1 MKYDVLILGGG
12 PAGLAAALYAK
23 RAGVSVLVLER
34 SIYGGQVT
42 NTPTVE
48 NYPGILNISGV
59 DLAMALYEQV
69 TGLGIE
75 VRLEEP
81 VSYQLDAPA
90 EAVATAR
97 GLYEAKAVIVANGVK
112 RRTLGCPGEERLAGR
127 GVSYC
132 ATCDGAFFQGAEVA
146 IVGGG
151 NTALEDALF
160 LSNNCAAVHLIHRR
174 DQFRGSSILAEAVKK
189 RQNIHLH
196 LNSVVEEITGEEKVA
211 GARLRDVTT
220 GEETRLELSGVFV
233 AVGLAPDNA
242 AFGRGVRRRGHPDQ
256 GGAADHHRRR
266 GWRCGGIGRG
276 ELRQQPGIAA
286 LLPYRKH
293 PAHRSGERDVF
304 SVGKGPAPTGGTALP
319 GP

>member
-1 MKYDVLILGGG
+1 MMYDVLILGGG
-12 PAGLAAALYAK
+12 PAGLTAALYAK
-23 RAGVSVLVLER
+23 RAGISVLVLEKT
-34 SIYGGQVT
+34 IYGGQVV
-42 NTPTVE
+42 NTPMVE
-48 NYPGILNISGV
+48 NYPGIQTIAGA
-59 DLAMALYEQV
+59 DLAMALYDQV
-69 TGLGIE
+69 TSLGVEI
-75 VRLEEP
+75 RLEEP
-81 VSYQLDAPA
+81 VSVQLDTNPKAI
-90 EAVATAR
+90 ATAR
-97 GLYEAKAVIVANGVK
+97 GLYEGKTVIIANGVK
-112 RRTLGCPGEERLAGR
+112 RRKLGCPGEEKFSGR

-174 DQFRGSSILAEAVKK
+174 DQFRGSPILAEAVKK

-242 AFGRGVRRRGHPDQ
+242 AFAGQLALDGAGYIQAGEDCRTNLAGVFAAGDTRTKEVRQIITAAADGAVAAL
-256 GGAADHHRRR
+256 GAANYVNSL
-266 GWRCGGIGRG
+266 
-276 ELRQQPGIAA
+276 E
-286 LLPYRKH
+286 
-293 PAHRSGERDVF
+293 
-304 SVGKGPAPTGGTALP
+304 
-319 GP
+319 

>member
-90 EAVATAR
+90 KAVATAR

-146 IVGGG
+146 IVGG

-174 DQFRGSSILAEAVKK
+174 DQFRGSSILVEAVKK

-242 AFGRGVRRRGHPDQ
+242 AFAGQLALDGAGYIQAGEDCRTNLAGVFAAGDTRTKEVRQIITAAADGAVAAL
-256 GGAADHHRRR
+256 GAANYVNSL
-266 GWRCGGIGRG
+266 
-276 ELRQQPGIAA
+276 E
-286 LLPYRKH
+286 
-293 PAHRSGERDVF
+293 
-304 SVGKGPAPTGGTALP
+304 
-319 GP
+319 

>member
-90 EAVATAR
+90 KAVATAR
-97 GLYEAKAVIVANGVK
+97 
-112 RRTLGCPGEERLAGR
+112 GR

-242 AFGRGVRRRGHPDQ
+242 AFAGQLALDGAGYIQAGEDCRTNLAGVFAAGDTRTKEVRQIITAAADGAVAAL
-256 GGAADHHRRR
+256 GAANYVNSL
-266 GWRCGGIGRG
+266 
-276 ELRQQPGIAA
+276 E
-286 LLPYRKH
+286 
-293 PAHRSGERDVF
+293 
-304 SVGKGPAPTGGTALP
+304 
-319 GP
+319 

>member
-1 MKYDVLILGGG
+1 M
-12 PAGLAAALYAK
+12 
-23 RAGVSVLVLER
+23 LVLER

-90 EAVATAR
+90 KAVATAR

-174 DQFRGSSILAEAVKK
+174 DQFRGQDADVQVVKSRENIELA
-189 RQNIHLH
+189 
-196 LNSVVEEITGEEKVA
+196 LNSQVTALHGEPLLTG
-211 GARLRDVTT
+211 VTLT
-220 GEETRLELSGVFV
+220 NKDGTTRELSIAGLFV
-233 AVGLAPDNA
+233 AVGQEPDNQVFA
-242 AFGRGVRRRGHPDQ
+242 DLVDLDEAGYIVAGEDCLTKTSGVFTAGDCRTKTLRQ
-256 GGAADHHRRR
+256 LTTAAAD
-266 GWRCGGIGRG
+266 GSV
-276 ELRQQPGIAA
+276 AA
-286 LLPYRKH
+286 
-293 PAHRSGERDVF
+293 
-304 SVGKGPAPTGGTALP
+304 TAACRFVD
-319 GP
+319 GQA

>member
-69 TGLGIE
+69 PGLGIA

-90 EAVATAR
+90 KAVATAR

-242 AFGRGVRRRGHPDQ
+242 AFAGQLALDGAGYIQAGEDCRTNLAGVFAAGDTRTKEVRQIITAAADGAVAAL
-256 GGAADHHRRR
+256 GAANYVNSL
-266 GWRCGGIGRG
+266 
-276 ELRQQPGIAA
+276 E
-286 LLPYRKH
+286 
-293 PAHRSGERDVF
+293 
-304 SVGKGPAPTGGTALP
+304 
-319 GP
+319 

>member
-90 EAVATAR
+90 KAVATAR

-112 RRTLGCPGEERLAGR
+112 RRTLACPGEERLAGR

-132 ATCDGAFFQGAEVA
+132 ATCDGAFFQRAEVA

-242 AFGRGVRRRGHPDQ
+242 AFAGQLALDGAGYIQAGEDCRTNLAGVFAAGDTRTKEVRQIITAAADGAVAAL
-256 GGAADHHRRR
+256 GAANYVNSL
-266 GWRCGGIGRG
+266 
-276 ELRQQPGIAA
+276 E
-286 LLPYRKH
+286 
-293 PAHRSGERDVF
+293 
-304 SVGKGPAPTGGTALP
+304 
-319 GP
+319 

>member
-90 EAVATAR
+90 KAVATAR

-220 GEETRLELSGVFV
+220 GEETQLELSGVFV

-242 AFGRGVRRRGHPDQ
+242 AFAGQLALDGAGYIQAGEDCRTNLAGVFAAGDTRTKEVRQIITAAADGAVAAL
-256 GGAADHHRRR
+256 GAANYVNSL
-266 GWRCGGIGRG
+266 
-276 ELRQQPGIAA
+276 E
-286 LLPYRKH
+286 
-293 PAHRSGERDVF
+293 
-304 SVGKGPAPTGGTALP
+304 
-319 GP
+319 

>member
-90 EAVATAR
+90 KAVATAR
-97 GLYEAKAVIVANGVK
+97 GRYEAKAVIVANGVK

-242 AFGRGVRRRGHPDQ
+242 AFAGQLALDGAGYIQAGEDCRTNLAGVFAAGDTRTKEVRQIITAAADGAVAAL
-256 GGAADHHRRR
+256 GAANYVNSL
-266 GWRCGGIGRG
+266 
-276 ELRQQPGIAA
+276 E
-286 LLPYRKH
+286 
-293 PAHRSGERDVF
+293 
-304 SVGKGPAPTGGTALP
+304 
-319 GP
+319 

>member
-90 EAVATAR
+90 KAVATAR
-97 GLYEAKAVIVANGVK
+97 GLYEAKAIIVANGVK

-132 ATCDGAFFQGAEVA
+132 ATCDGAFFQGVEVA

-242 AFGRGVRRRGHPDQ
+242 AFAGQLALDGAGYIQAGEDCRTNLAGVFAAGDTRTKEVRQIITAAADGAVAAL
-256 GGAADHHRRR
+256 GAANYVNSL
-266 GWRCGGIGRG
+266 
-276 ELRQQPGIAA
+276 E
-286 LLPYRKH
+286 
-293 PAHRSGERDVF
+293 
-304 SVGKGPAPTGGTALP
+304 
-319 GP
+319 

>member
-90 EAVATAR
+90 KAVATAR

-242 AFGRGVRRRGHPDQ
+242 AFAGQLALDGAGYIQAGEDCRTNLAGVFAAGDTRTKEVRQIITAAADGAVAAL
-256 GGAADHHRRR
+256 GAANYVNSL
-266 GWRCGGIGRG
+266 
-276 ELRQQPGIAA
+276 E
-286 LLPYRKH
+286 
-293 PAHRSGERDVF
+293 
-304 SVGKGPAPTGGTALP
+304 
-319 GP
+319 

>member
-90 EAVATAR
+90 KAVATAR

-233 AVGLAPDNA
+233 AVGRAPDNA
-242 AFGRGVRRRGHPDQ
+242 AFAGQLALDGAGYIQAGEDCRTNLAGVFAAGDTRTKEVRQIITAAADGAVAAL
-256 GGAADHHRRR
+256 GAANYVNSL
-266 GWRCGGIGRG
+266 
-276 ELRQQPGIAA
+276 E
-286 LLPYRKH
+286 
-293 PAHRSGERDVF
+293 
-304 SVGKGPAPTGGTALP
+304 
-319 GP
+319 

>member
-34 SIYGGQVT
+34 SIYGGQMT

-90 EAVATAR
+90 KAVATAR

-242 AFGRGVRRRGHPDQ
+242 AFAGQLALDGAGYIQAGEDCRTNLAGVFAAGDTRTKEVRQIITAAADGAVAAL
-256 GGAADHHRRR
+256 GAANYVNSL
-266 GWRCGGIGRG
+266 
-276 ELRQQPGIAA
+276 E
-286 LLPYRKH
+286 
-293 PAHRSGERDVF
+293 
-304 SVGKGPAPTGGTALP
+304 
-319 GP
+319 

>member
-42 NTPTVE
+42 NTPKVE

-90 EAVATAR
+90 KAVATAR

-242 AFGRGVRRRGHPDQ
+242 AFAGQLALDGAGYIQAGEDCRTNLAGVFAAGDTRTKEVRQIITAAADGAVAAL
-256 GGAADHHRRR
+256 GAANYVNSL
-266 GWRCGGIGRG
+266 
-276 ELRQQPGIAA
+276 E
-286 LLPYRKH
+286 
-293 PAHRSGERDVF
+293 
-304 SVGKGPAPTGGTALP
+304 
-319 GP
+319 

>member
-1 MKYDVLILGGG
+1 MKYDVMILGGG

-90 EAVATAR
+90 KAVATAR

-242 AFGRGVRRRGHPDQ
+242 AFAGQLALDGAGYIQAGEDCRTNLAGVFAAGDTRTKEVRQIITAAADGAVAAL
-256 GGAADHHRRR
+256 GAANYVNSL
-266 GWRCGGIGRG
+266 
-276 ELRQQPGIAA
+276 E
-286 LLPYRKH
+286 
-293 PAHRSGERDVF
+293 
-304 SVGKGPAPTGGTALP
+304 
-319 GP
+319 